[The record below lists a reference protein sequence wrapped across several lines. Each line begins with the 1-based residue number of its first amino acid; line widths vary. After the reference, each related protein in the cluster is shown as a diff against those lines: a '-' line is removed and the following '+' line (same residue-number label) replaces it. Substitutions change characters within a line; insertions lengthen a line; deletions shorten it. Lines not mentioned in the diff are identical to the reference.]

1 LSLKGAALLID
12 RTHRA
17 WMVATLVILA
27 ASTAAYVVYAQASP
41 DGPRGGTV
49 PGLLFGIAG
58 SLLMVFAGLLSG
70 RKQFPALPLGS
81 AQFWLRGHI
90 WLGLLSGP
98 MILFHAGFQ
107 WGGLLEQI
115 LLLLTVVIIASG
127 VIGLVVQQQLP
138 RTMAATIPAEAMFDQ
153 LASVC
158 QSLCASGDQA
168 VTAACGPAVIL
179 APSGDEPAAV
189 LAGFYRQTVRPFLGL
204 EAASPLVQATAAA
217 ALFGQVR
224 QRVPEAMQPCL
235 NRLAELCD
243 ERRQLL
249 AQARLHRWLHGW
261 LLLHVPLSAAL
272 LVLGLVHAFYS
283 VWY

>member
-1 LSLKGAALLID
+1 LLID

-17 WMVATLVILA
+17 WMVATVVVLA
-27 ASTAAYVVYAQASP
+27 LATAAYVVYARAAP
-41 DGPRGGTV
+41 DGPRGGSV
-49 PGLLFGIAG
+49 PGLVFGIAG
-58 SLLMVFAGLLSG
+58 SLLMIFAGLLSG
-70 RKQFPALPLGS
+70 RKQFPGLPLGS

-115 LLLLTVVIIASG
+115 LLVLTMVIIVSG
-127 VIGLVVQQQLP
+127 VLGLMVQQLLP

-158 QSLCASGDQA
+158 QSLCASGDA
-168 VTAACGPAVIL
+168 VVSDACGAVVLL
-179 APSGDEPAAV
+179 APAGDDPAAV

-204 EAASPLVQATAAA
+204 KANSPLVQATAAA

-224 QRVPEAMQPCL
+224 QRVPDEMQPCL
-235 NRLAELCD
+235 TRLTELCD

-249 AQARLHRWLHGW
+249 AQVRLHRWLHAW